1 MVRAHNFH
9 KKFPGSSAAGPFPV
23 RTVRVAQY
31 IYITIYMYCTSFY
44 FLQNVIIDMKAM
56 LSNAMKGDYLSKNND
71 SSVRF
76 LSIYLHLNL

>member
-1 MVRAHNFH
+1 M
-9 KKFPGSSAAGPFPV
+9 
-23 RTVRVAQY
+23 RVAQC
-31 IYITIYMYCTSFY
+31 IYITIYCTSFY

-76 LSIYLHLNL
+76 LSIYIYIYIYSLQIIISNGMALREISD